1 MLFEKYDE
9 VTIHPLKYL
18 LVFLIIT
25 EVLFFL
31 GPIDYEVRK
40 PCLMA
45 FYFAVVN
52 IALYHGYTSAIKR
65 FRPSSCS
72 IGVSAIQLL
81 LLLGLFLQVE
91 YMIQKWASHG
101 LSFSLQSLL
110 MALTNPGDAYKGES
124 LSTINTNL
132 ITDVFLSPFR
142 WAAIPLGVC
151 SWNRLKK
158 FFKFVVI
165 LTGVVYV
172 FTWLG
177 IGTRKGLMDLILML
191 YFLIIAA
198 HPSILRDSIKR
209 KKLKTVA
216 ISLLVLFILFF
227 VFSNLSRGGMA
238 KFIDLK
244 DLRINHYRSFYAK
257 YFSPNVLAALS
268 EITSYLC
275 QGYCALNIAISDIGI
290 IPPTFGGSSMLLWL
304 WFERFF
310 GYNPMPDTYMAILES
325 KYGIGMYECWHSIYL
340 WWANDVTFIGVPFVI
355 YLIGRYLCRTWMDCV
370 ANQNPFSFP
379 MCAFMIIMVF
389 YFFANNQVFSFSLE
403 AFVLTVFIYKFSKN
417 VTTRC

>member
-1 MLFEKYDE
+1 MLFGQYDE
-9 VTIHPLKYL
+9 VTIHPLKYM
-18 LVFLIIT
+18 LVFLVIT
-25 EVLFFL
+25 ELLFFL
-31 GPIDYEVRK
+31 GPIDYEIRK
-40 PCLMA
+40 PWLMV
-45 FYFAVVN
+45 FYFVVVN
-52 IALYHGYTSAIKR
+52 IALYWGYTSAIKR
-65 FRPSSCS
+65 FRPSSCAINLS
-72 IGVSAIQLL
+72 TIQLL
-81 LLLGLFLQVE
+81 LLLGFFLQLE

-110 MALTNPGDAYKGES
+110 LALTNPGDAYKGES
-124 LSTINTNL
+124 LSTINVNI

-151 SWNRLKK
+151 TWNRLNK

-165 LTGVVYV
+165 LTGAVYV

-198 HPSILRDSIKR
+198 CPSILRDTIKR
-209 KKLKTVA
+209 KKLKTVVA
-216 ISLLVLFILFF
+216 SLLVLFIMFF

-238 KFIDLK
+238 NFTDLQ
-244 DLRINHYRSFYAK
+244 DLRVNQYRPFYTK
-257 YFSPNVLAALS
+257 IFSPNALAALS

-304 WFERFF
+304 WLERFF
-310 GYNPMPDTYMAILES
+310 GYNPIPDTYMAILENN
-325 KYGIGMYECWHSIYL
+325 YGIGMYEHWHSIYL

-355 YLIGRYLCRTWMDCV
+355 YLIGRYLCRTWMDSV
-370 ANQNPFSFP
+370 ANQNPFAFP
-379 MCAFMIIMVF
+379 MCAFMIVMVF

-403 AFVLTVFIYKFSKN
+403 AFVLSAFIYKFSKY
-417 VTTRC
+417 VIT